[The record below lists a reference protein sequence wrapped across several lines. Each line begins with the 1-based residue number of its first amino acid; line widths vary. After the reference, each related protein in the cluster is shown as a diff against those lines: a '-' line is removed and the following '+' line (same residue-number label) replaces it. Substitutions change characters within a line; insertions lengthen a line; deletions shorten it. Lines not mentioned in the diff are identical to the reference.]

1 MSNLLKDKTIV
12 IVFDHTYP
20 NILTEAASVYE
31 KLKELGYVSIYA
43 TDQDQLSIIRNSGH
57 DFVYLFLY
65 DETDG
70 KDIPKPSEQ
79 FSMYHLHDW
88 FDYNHYSITE
98 TTGVLLAV
106 VYWESVFEGLN
117 KQGGSD
123 ELD

>member
-1 MSNLLKDKTIV
+1 MSNSLKDKTIV

-70 KDIPKPSEQ
+70 KDIPEPNEQ
-79 FSMYHLHDW
+79 FSMYHLHYW
-88 FDYNHYSITE
+88 FDYTHYSVTE
-98 TTGVLLAV
+98 ATGVLLAV
-106 VYWESVFEGLN
+106 VYWESVFEGLS
-117 KQGGSD
+117 KQGEKNEVD
-123 ELD
+123 

>member
-1 MSNLLKDKTIV
+1 MNNALKDKTIV

-43 TDQDQLSIIRNSGH
+43 TDQDQLSIIRNSGY

-79 FSMYHLHDW
+79 FSMYHLHNW
-88 FDYNHYSITE
+88 FDHNHYSITGV
-98 TTGVLLAV
+98 TGVLNAV
-106 VYWESVFEGLN
+106 MCWESVFEGLS

-123 ELD
+123 DVG